1 MKTSIFRS
9 GNLDHWIQMWTIIAL
24 MMLVLATVVSLANRA
39 LSARDKV
46 LVVGFGILYATW
58 YWVFIRGLPHWGR
71 KSSIVAI
78 TFVLMIALTGGMA
91 FLHPIYYWVL
101 FSLYGVAFGVL
112 WIGYA
117 IPVVIWLSSVGA
129 AQMIL
134 VNRMAISQAWTVI
147 FIFGVS
153 TVFGSLLGLFIHAI
167 FRQSLERQK
176 IIDEL
181 QKTRAELA
189 AAERQ
194 AGILEERQ
202 RLAREIHDT
211 LAQGF
216 SSIVMHLEAA
226 DQALPPTAPAE
237 TSRQHLDR
245 ARQVARDSLTE
256 ARRLVWALRPESLE
270 RESLDQA
277 LARVVLR
284 WSEENGIPA
293 STQVTGMRLPLVPAI
308 QVALLRCA
316 QEGLSNIRK
325 HARASQVTLTLSYL
339 DDAII
344 LDVQDDGG
352 GFSLEDQSAGGPDA
366 GGFGLIGMRERV
378 EALGGSLTLES
389 EPGEGATLV
398 VQLPLALQGP
408 EEQVHEETR

>member
-1 MKTSIFRS
+1 VVV
-9 GNLDHWIQMWTIIAL
+9 IA
-24 MMLVLATVVSLANRA
+24 
-39 LSARDKV
+39 
-46 LVVGFGILYATW
+46 
-58 YWVFIRGLPHWGR
+58 
-71 KSSIVAI
+71 
-78 TFVLMIALTGGMA
+78 IAGGMT

-101 FSLYGVAFGVL
+101 FSLTGVAFGVL
-112 WIGYA
+112 WIGYS
-117 IPVVIWLSSVGA
+117 IPVAIWLSIVGA
-129 AQMIL
+129 TQIIL
-134 VNRMAISQAWTVI
+134 VNHLTLRTAGSLI
-147 FIFGVS
+147 FIFVVA
-153 TVFGSLLGLFIHAI
+153 TAFAILMGLYIHAI

-176 IIDEL
+176 MIDEL
-181 QKTRAELA
+181 QATRAELA

-226 DQALPPTAPAE
+226 DQALPPTSPAE
-237 TSRQHLDR
+237 TARQHVDR
-245 ARQVARDSLTE
+245 ARQVARDSLAE

-293 STQVTGMRLPLVPAI
+293 STQVTGIRLPLAPTI

-352 GFSLEDQSAGGPDA
+352 GFSLDDQSAGGPDA

-398 VQLPLALQGP
+398 VQLPLAVQGP
-408 EEQVHEETR
+408 EEQIHEETR